1 MHLEGSTEWHVY
13 KRIHE
18 VLIYMGFLMACPNV
32 KKVLKMAFGCLG
44 GNMIA
49 WKITNVI

>member
-13 KRIHE
+13 K
-18 VLIYMGFLMACPNV
+18 ACPNV